1 MDGCVEDDVEVL
13 GEVLGEVWE
22 VRTFLF
28 MKMKGSFE
36 TGVSSRVTGDSS
48 AEIIQGIIQTIKLK
62 RMRRWDG
69 EGMITGREGGGRE
82 MEGGEMGERAQC
94 FLGAGNLRGAGG
106 GKRV

>member
-13 GEVLGEVWE
+13 GEVLGEVSGEVWE

-28 MKMKGSFE
+28 MKMKGSSE

-48 AEIIQGIIQTIKLK
+48 AEIIHGIIQTTKLN

-69 EGMITGREGGGRE
+69 EGWCQEALVESGN
-82 MEGGEMGERAQC
+82 QQY
-94 FLGAGNLRGAGG
+94 LGT
-106 GKRV
+106 